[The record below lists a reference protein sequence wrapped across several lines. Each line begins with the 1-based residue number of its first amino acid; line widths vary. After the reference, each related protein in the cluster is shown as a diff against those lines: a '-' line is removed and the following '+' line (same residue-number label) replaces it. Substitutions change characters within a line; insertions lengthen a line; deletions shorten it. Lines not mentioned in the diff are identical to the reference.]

1 MHLQILVSSYRMV
14 DGFGNV
20 SFYVTLCNSLVSD
33 HFVAQLKRRSTTS
46 ASKCIS

>member
-14 DGFGNV
+14 YGFGNV
-20 SFYVTLCNSLVSD
+20 SFYVTCSLVAD